1 MSTPSSDRW
10 DPDRYDRFRAER
22 ERPVHDL
29 LALVEPVPGGRAA
42 DLGCG
47 TGRYTPLLHERVG
60 AAETVGI
67 DSSARMLDGAD
78 VHARPG
84 VRFLRGDLDGVA
96 GLGGTWD
103 VLFANA
109 SLQWVPDHP
118 RLLARLVDRLA
129 PGGQLA
135 FQVPANFGHPSHTIA
150 DAVGAELGLEPLDRA
165 IGALSPGTYAEVLWS
180 LGLRDLD
187 VSERIYGV
195 EMARTDE
202 VIDWVSGTLLT
213 RFEARL
219 GPDDLA
225 TFHRRYRERL
235 LAALGDP
242 SGGRP
247 YFYAFPRILCRGRL
261 GSAREVGVQQRR
273 S

>member
-1 MSTPSSDRW
+1 MSKPTSDRW
-10 DPDRYDRFRAER
+10 NPDRYDRFRAER

-60 AAETVGI
+60 AAETIGI

-78 VHARPG
+78 AHARPG

-96 GLGGTWD
+96 GLDGPWD

-118 RLLARLVDRLA
+118 GLLARLVDRLA

-135 FQVPANFGHPSHTIA
+135 FQVPANFGHPSHTVA
-150 DAVGAELGLEPLDRA
+150 DEVGAEMGLEPLDRE
-165 IGALSPGTYAEVLWS
+165 IGALDAARYAEILWAA
-180 LGLRDLD
+180 GLRDLD
-187 VSERIYGV
+187 VTLRIYGV
-195 EMARTDE
+195 EMTRTDQ
-202 VIDWVSGTLLT
+202 VIEWVSGTLLT
-213 RFEARL
+213 RFERRL
-219 GPDDLA
+219 DPEGFAEFTD
-225 TFHRRYRERL
+225 RYRRRL
-235 LAALGDP
+235 LAELGDP
-242 SGGRP
+242 EGGSP
-247 YFYAFPRILCRGRL
+247 YYYAFPRILCRGRL
-261 GSAREVGVQQRR
+261 P
-273 S
+273 